1 VVRVNDTACP
11 GKGQLYVISAP
22 SGAGKT
28 SLTHALI
35 ERLARRDHKARFSVS
50 YTTRAARPGEVD
62 GRDYHFVTMAEFEA
76 MIAVGAFLEY
86 ARVFDRYYG
95 TSAAETQCWL
105 ASGQDVVLDI
115 DWQGAAQVREHA
127 PGVITIFIRPP
138 SRAELERRLRARA
151 SDDDAQIARRLAEA
165 DDELA
170 RAHAYDRQIVND
182 HFDDA
187 LGALERIFLDAHETQ
202 QRTSAH
208 SKSEMSLDDRF

>member
-1 VVRVNDTACP
+1 M
-11 GKGQLYVISAP
+11 ISAP

-35 ERLARRDHKARFSVS
+35 DRLAGRGHRARFSVS
-50 YTTRAARPGEVD
+50 YTTRAARAGEVD
-62 GRDYHFVTMAEFEA
+62 GDDYHFVSMADFEA
-76 MIAVGAFLEY
+76 MIGRGEFLEH

-95 TSAAETQCWL
+95 TSAVETERWL
-105 ASGQDVVLDI
+105 ADGQDVVLDI
-115 DWQGAAQVREHA
+115 DWQGAAQVRECA

-165 DDELA
+165 EDELA
-170 RAHAYDRQIVND
+170 RAAAYDHQIVND

-187 LGALERIFLDAHETQ
+187 LDALERIFLEAGQDRQ
-202 QRTSAH
+202 QGH
-208 SKSEMSLDDRF
+208 SQS